1 MNRDCLYSYPKD
13 MCGNYLVGQGIASGD
28 LCISDSL
35 SCTHFTSSTAKVG
48 YFIESTIVLRKISI
62 VPQSPVEQFVGFLK
76 KINENNSEIADWSI

>member
-62 VPQSPVEQFVGFLK
+62 VPQAPVEQFVGFFI
-76 KINENNSEIADWSI
+76 KIEQIS